1 MPHIAQNKEA
11 GQALVLVA
19 LILTFL
25 MMLILTCME
34 VAARY
39 EERAQIE
46 DALRQATRS
55 SVQAFDYAAFARNGQ
70 LLREISA
77 AAYGYFESRRTETV
91 VTAVRSVPFGQQ
103 ISADDLGTIELP
115 LHRQIQLAGISNAN
129 AVIGKWAAREIG
141 PNDLLQPSM
150 LLDTAPDQPVY
161 PSGQKLDKDT
171 VPVPFSIATIGPL
184 NVHDLVNVGYNAAN
198 GDPEMCRASG
208 GEAQSAPAPAPEA
221 IAGGEMRGRPFACRL
236 MQRVKV
242 LYVDDGKGLAYL
254 QMTPYQSHTIW
265 ALQAAGVQMW
275 GERYGAT
282 SDELPSMDRLDAS
295 QVDLSRLTMTMTDTL
310 KLYNPQGFAGT
321 IPGDNAAIPGQAG
334 TLGQAQPTPSTSPST
349 GSGGAS
355 GQGAA
360 PGNAIDSRDASQ

>member
-1 MPHIAQNKEA
+1 MSSLSQPL
-11 GQALVLVA
+11 GQVLTPRKSNLVPALLLILGIIVA
-19 LILTFL
+19 L
-25 MMLILTCME
+25 
-34 VAARY
+34 
-39 EERAQIE
+39 
-46 DALRQATRS
+46 
-55 SVQAFDYAAFARNGQ
+55 
-70 LLREISA
+70 SA
-77 AAYGYFESRRTETV
+77 ATYGYFESRRTETV
-91 VTAVRSVPFGQQ
+91 IVAVRSVPFGQQ
-103 ISADDLGTIELP
+103 VTADDLGTIELP
-115 LHRQIQLAGISNAN
+115 LHRPIQLAGIADAN
-129 AVIGKWAAREIG
+129 AVVGKWAAREIG
-141 PNDLLQPSM
+141 PNDLLQSTM

-184 NVHDLVNVGYNAAN
+184 TVRDFVNVGYNATS

-208 GEAQSAPAPAPEA
+208 GAVQSAPIVAPATDQPQ
-221 IAGGEMRGRPFACRL
+221 GRPFACRL

-310 KLYNPQGFAGT
+310 KLYNPQGFGGT
-321 IPGDNAAIPGQAG
+321 IPGDNAAIPGQTG
-334 TLGQAQPTPSTSPST
+334 TPGQQPQPL
-349 GSGGAS
+349 
-355 GQGAA
+355 AA
-360 PGNAIDSRDASQ
+360 PGNAIDMRDASQ